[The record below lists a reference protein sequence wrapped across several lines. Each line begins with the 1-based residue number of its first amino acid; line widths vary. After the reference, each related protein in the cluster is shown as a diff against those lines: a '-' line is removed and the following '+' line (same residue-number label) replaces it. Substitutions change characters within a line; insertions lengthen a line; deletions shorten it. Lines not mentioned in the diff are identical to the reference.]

1 MADQRGRGISLRGD
15 EPKRLELSDGSRL
28 MLDGA
33 SAERTEWR
41 RLGRRHSDVSVSEA
55 ADLAGDEFA
64 GYVEVRTRAEVEW
77 LRAVADWYRQQADRL
92 GEQLAESNGQLAGGN
107 A

>member
-1 MADQRGRGISLRGD
+1 MADQQVRGFALRGD
-15 EPKRLELSDGSRL
+15 EPQRLELSDGSRL

-33 SAERTEWR
+33 SEERTEWR

-55 ADLAGDEFA
+55 VDLAGSEFA
-64 GYVEVRTRAEVEW
+64 DYVEVRTRAEVEW

-92 GEQLAESNGQLAGGN
+92 NGQLAD
-107 A
+107 ASA

>member
-1 MADQRGRGISLRGD
+1 
-15 EPKRLELSDGSRL
+15 
-28 MLDGA
+28 
-33 SAERTEWR
+33 
-41 RLGRRHSDVSVSEA
+41 
-55 ADLAGDEFA
+55 
-64 GYVEVRTRAEVEW
+64 

>member
-1 MADQRGRGISLRGD
+1 MADRVRGLTLRGD

-28 MLDGA
+28 ALDA
-33 SAERTEWR
+33 TSDRDRCEWR
-41 RLGRRHSDVSVSEA
+41 RLGRRRSRLSVSDAVE
-55 ADLAGDEFA
+55 LAGAEYA
-64 GYVEVRTRAEVEW
+64 RYVAVRTRAEVEW

-92 GEQLAESNGQLAGGN
+92 QSELAEAG

>member
-1 MADQRGRGISLRGD
+1 MEMADQRVSGRTLCGD

-33 SAERTEWR
+33 PDKGRSEWR
-41 RLGRRHSDVSVSEA
+41 HVGRRHSNVSVAEA
-55 ADLAGDEFA
+55 RSLAGDDYA
-64 GYVEVRTRAEVEW
+64 GYITTRTRAEVEW
-77 LRAVADWYRQQADRL
+77 LRAVGDWYRQQADRL
-92 GEQLAESNGQLAGGN
+92 NEQLGKAG